1 MKNQFLLLTFAVLLL
16 VPTFESCTSSKHSKR
31 GKVYKTGSTCR
42 KKKHRKSV
50 KNFMSTKNM

>member
-16 VPTFESCTSSKHSKR
+16 VPTFESCSSSKHSKH

-42 KKKHRKSV
+42 KSKHRKSV
-50 KNFMSTKNM
+50 GVFMKTKNM